1 MKFKILVVDD
11 EPITRKM
18 VSTILEKNGFSAATA
33 ENGRDCLR
41 QLPSLKPDL
50 ILLDVMMPEMDGYE
64 TCSQIRSNP
73 DTANLP
79 IIMLTAL
86 DTIEQKVKGF
96 ETGADDYLPK
106 PFNTEELLAHI
117 HALLR
122 IVQPSQVNKD
132 EKFTPTTLAVF
143 SLRGG
148 SGVTSISVNLA
159 AGLAQLWDMDV
170 ALVDMVPVAGQSA
183 LFLNQ
188 TLKTTWS
195 DLARKNT
202 VDIDDQAILPVLLP
216 HSSRVFTL
224 ASPLKPEDGD
234 LITSQKTEKVIS
246 TLTSHFPYVVIDL
259 PHTLSDTTL
268 SCLDQADTII
278 LILQP
283 EIASIRAGKMAL
295 DIFSALDYTDK
306 RIFYVLNWSF
316 PRLGLGLED
325 IERFT
330 KHKMDL
336 IIPYAP
342 DEFITGL
349 NYGKPPVL
357 AAPDKPLGAIFEDL
371 AFTLSSE
378 NHRKLTPKKPTPSW
392 TRINERK
399 KLKK

>member
-1 MKFKILVVDD
+1 MKLKILVVDD

-18 VSTILEKNGFSAATA
+18 VTTILEKNGFSAASA

-41 QLPSLKPDL
+41 QLPSIKPDL

-64 TCSQIRSNP
+64 TCHEIRSNP
-73 DTANLP
+73 ETAILP

-86 DTIEQKVKGF
+86 DSIEQKVKGF
-96 ETGADDYLPK
+96 ETGADDYIPK

-122 IVQPSQVNKD
+122 IVKPVTSNKA
-132 EKFTPTTLAVF
+132 EKFISTTLAVF

-159 AGLAQLWDMDV
+159 AGLAQIWDVDV
-170 ALVDMVPVAGQSA
+170 ALVDMVPIAGQSA

-195 DLARKNT
+195 DLARKNM
-202 VDIDDQAILPVLLP
+202 VDIDDQAIMPVMLP

-224 ASPLKPEDGD
+224 ASPLKPEDGE
-234 LITSQKTEKVIS
+234 LITSQRTEKVIS
-246 TLTSHFPYVVIDL
+246 TLTGQFPFIVLDL

-278 LILQP
+278 LVLQP

-295 DIFSALDYTDK
+295 DIFDALDYTDK
-306 RIFYVLNWSF
+306 RFFFILNWTF

-330 KHKMDL
+330 RHKMDL
-336 IIPYAP
+336 ILPYAP

-371 AFTLSSE
+371 AFTLSPESM
-378 NHRKLTPKKPTPSW
+378 RKLTPKVSTPAW
-392 TRINERK
+392 RRINERRHSK
-399 KLKK
+399 K

>member
-64 TCSQIRSNP
+64 TCREIRSDP

-86 DTIEQKVKGF
+86 DSVEQKVKGF

-117 HALLR
+117 NALLR
-122 IVQPSQVNKD
+122 IVQTQSPKKD
-132 EKFTPTTLAVF
+132 DASAPTTLAVF

-148 SGVTSISVNLA
+148 AGVTSISVNLA
-159 AGLAQLWDMDV
+159 AGLAQLWDVDV
-170 ALVDMVPVAGQSA
+170 SLVDMVPVAGQSA

-195 DLARKNT
+195 DLAHKNLA
-202 VDIDDQAILPVLLP
+202 DIDDHLVMPVLLP
-216 HSSRVFTL
+216 HPSRVFTL
-224 ASPLKPEDGD
+224 ASPLKPEDSD
-234 LITSQKTEKVIS
+234 LITSQTTEKVIS
-246 TLTSHFPYVVIDL
+246 TLSSLFSYVVMDL
-259 PHTLSDTTL
+259 PHNLSDVTL
-268 SCLDQADTII
+268 TCLDQADVII
-278 LILQP
+278 LVLQP

-295 DIFSALDYTDK
+295 DIFHALNYTHK
-306 RIFYVLNWSF
+306 RIFYVLNWTF
-316 PRLGLGLED
+316 PRLGLALED

-330 KHKMDL
+330 KHKIDL
-336 IIPYAP
+336 VIPYAP
-342 DEFITGL
+342 DEFIAGL

-357 AAPDKPLGAIFEDL
+357 AAPDKPIGAIFEEL

-378 NHRKLTPKKPTPSW
+378 SQRNLTPKKPTPSW
-392 TRINERK
+392 TRIYERK